1 MALAGLESTTHHQ
14 SQYASPYFL
23 EQALKRSFFTTSD
36 IEAAS
41 LVYVH
46 SHCYHTWWLAHS
58 IITEQDQTI
67 IQGWIDQAHEAV
79 TQLPRW
85 KRSNGKDFVFFEV

>member
-1 MALAGLESTTHHQ
+1 M
-14 SQYASPYFL
+14 
-23 EQALKRSFFTTSD
+23 KRSTFTTSD
-36 IEAAS
+36 MDAAS

-58 IITEQDQTI
+58 IITEQDQTV
-67 IQGWIDQAHEAV
+67 IQSWIDQAHEAV

-85 KRSNGKDFVFFEV
+85 KRSDGKDFVFFEVWLLIDIAMKRQALHMSS